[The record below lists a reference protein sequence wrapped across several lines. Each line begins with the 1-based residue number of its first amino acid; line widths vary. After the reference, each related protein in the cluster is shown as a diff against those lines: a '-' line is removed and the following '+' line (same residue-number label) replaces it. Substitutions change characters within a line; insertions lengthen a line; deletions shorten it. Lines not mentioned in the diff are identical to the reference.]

1 MQQWYQCPRCGA
13 TVPFGERFCG
23 NCGTQLNWPA
33 QQQPQPPPQS
43 QQQSGGRWA
52 YQQQAGYGQQMEKQG
67 KKKSPWLIV
76 GLGMMTLVL
85 IGGIAFAVGMTSQDT
100 APSTP
105 PSTSQP
111 SPPSGTLP
119 PATFA
124 LSTSVNPS
132 GAGAISPSSG
142 QYQQGEQISVMASP
156 SSGYTFSHW
165 SGDVSGSSP
174 TITITMDSDKV
185 VVAHFELK
193 ESYQHHDYYPII
205 LSLSDDKGNVIKTS
219 LNNHYVGPYASSSAK
234 TSLKI
239 GDKISWTIAAED
251 PKNRQLS
258 YRWHSNSQRFNQ
270 LVGYKW
276 GTSNQLAYEIAA
288 EDLQTAGEYIRIVGE
303 IKSEKEYLRSPG
315 SEHDDAAFLDYKL
328 LP

>member
-1 MQQWYQCPRCGA
+1 MSPIGA
-13 TVPFGERFCG
+13 GSV
-23 NCGTQLNWPA
+23 
-33 QQQPQPPPQS
+33 
-43 QQQSGGRWA
+43 
-52 YQQQAGYGQQMEKQG
+52 
-67 KKKSPWLIV
+67 
-76 GLGMMTLVL
+76 
-85 IGGIAFAVGMTSQDT
+85 
-100 APSTP
+100 
-105 PSTSQP
+105 
-111 SPPSGTLP
+111 SPPSGQYEKGKQINMT
-119 PATFA
+119 ATP
-124 LSTSVNPS
+124 ST
-132 GAGAISPSSG
+132 
-142 QYQQGEQISVMASP
+142 
-156 SSGYTFSHW
+156 GYTFSHW

-174 TITITMDSDKV
+174 TITITMDSDKT
-185 VVAHFELK
+185 VVAHFKPE

-205 LSLSDDKGNVIKTS
+205 LSLSDDKGNVVKTS

-239 GDKISWTIAAED
+239 GDKISWTITAKD
-251 PKNRQLS
+251 PKNRQLY

-276 GTSNQLAYEIAA
+276 STSNQLAYEIAA